1 MAIAPRRYAVVSLD
15 KKKNWRNLV
24 FPVNT
29 VVFYI
34 LALSMLIAKEE
45 TGRWRVVAVAIA
57 SILVQASVRE
67 LVPGLTGAVIAVVAT
82 VVFVAVALITW
93 CDIERRMA
101 LKIVGAYFGCSIVLS
116 LFSAILSAQASAG

>member
-1 MAIAPRRYAVVSLD
+1 
-15 KKKNWRNLV
+15 V
-24 FPVNT
+24 FPANT
-29 VVFYI
+29 VVFYM

-57 SILVQASVRE
+57 SIFVQASVRE
-67 LVPGLTGAVIAVVAT
+67 LVPGLAGAVIAVIAT
-82 VVFVAVALITW
+82 VIFVGVALITW

-116 LFSAILSAQASAG
+116 LFTTILNAQAAAG